1 MLNQDG
7 TPKLDD
13 EGKTIQVYDNEDIMS
28 FARGWTGFQRFIARG
43 NIESRDNTNTEI
55 GVFTQMLKNVVASGN
70 GVSTKPWFQPSVHG
84 AMSAAPGDLHQPF
97 EMKVADRLEAA
108 MGLKTATDKFRVFKE
123 ASPLGGGAGAVE
135 PPDDKPMRHYEHV
148 ITDGFDAR
156 EVSYRRAPEDMIR
169 LLDMLFNLILFT

>member
-1 MLNQDG
+1 MS
-7 TPKLDD
+7 LDSH
-13 EGKTIQVYDNEDIMS
+13 TVVF
-28 FARGWTGFQRFIARG
+28 FARHPKFAKLYKQIND